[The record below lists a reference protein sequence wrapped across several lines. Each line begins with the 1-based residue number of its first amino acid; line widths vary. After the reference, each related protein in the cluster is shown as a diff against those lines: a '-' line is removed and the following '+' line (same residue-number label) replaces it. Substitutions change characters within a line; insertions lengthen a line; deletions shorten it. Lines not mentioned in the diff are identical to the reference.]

1 MPRVKKR
8 ALARTGYTKAH
19 FQELMGGHAYLGPGF
34 YYSRLEHAA
43 DYCIGGGGTPQQ
55 AAVAR
60 AEFDAVVAE
69 MRELW
74 EDSRD
79 WLLGEWMDPGNI
91 PHITGWPSHDQHGP
105 GPCTR
110 PWAWWTFD
118 ATEPRRQ
125 TSDGPANSTM
135 TDGLPGEGKLNYGIP
150 QCFAAAHDWNIE
162 YESQGEYL
170 ERLDLFHDDDERA
183 WWELHKD
190 DPPPADDEDDTSSIE
205 DDDV

>member
-79 WLLGEWMDPGNI
+79 WLLAEWLDPGNM
-91 PHITGWPSHDQHGP
+91 PHITGYVQQDLKGP
-105 GPCTR
+105 GKCTR

-118 ATEPRRQ
+118 SPEPRRQ
-125 TSDGPANSTM
+125 LSDGPPNSTM
-135 TDGLPGEGKLNYGIP
+135 AEDWPGAGKLSYGVP
-150 QCFAAAHDWNIE
+150 YCFATVADGDIQ
-162 YESQGEYL
+162 YELQGEYL
-170 ERLDLFHDDDERA
+170 ERLGLFLPGEQEHWDENKDEWIAAARA
-183 WWELHKD
+183 DGVDAE
-190 DPPPADDEDDTSSIE
+190 IE
-205 DDDV
+205 